1 MLEVIVW
8 VEFSLEKN
16 RKITGMKAYI
26 NYNSNLV
33 ETRVI
38 VIAGGLNRHHDHYSG
53 LQYAS
58 VKMTF
63 KWDTIVFRVLF
74 HY

>member
-16 RKITGMKAYI
+16 RKITAMKAYI

-38 VIAGGLNRHHDHYSG
+38 VIAGG
-53 LQYAS
+53 
-58 VKMTF
+58 V
-63 KWDTIVFRVLF
+63 
-74 HY
+74 